1 LRKKSRSLVSENV
14 HQLSTILCNMYSFCE
29 VFSLCKLQQVNLVPE
44 TISAVVTRWRSP
56 PLTPRMVVLPMGVS
70 ITPRRP
76 SKCNV
81 ISKGRFSFFSHDAAL
96 ACYYPTHV
104 LRPFFDPKN
113 IPKDNKQRI
122 WSSGSSNCAMEHAKY
137 KPLCLVRCPS
147 ENPCTPK
154 ICPPS
159 CVPCKGTENR

>member
-1 LRKKSRSLVSENV
+1 MFKIIEEEEQDFGLRKCSSAK
-14 HQLSTILCNMYSFCE
+14 TILCNMYSFFE

-113 IPKDNKQRI
+113 IPKDNKQ
-122 WSSGSSNCAMEHAKY
+122 
-137 KPLCLVRCPS
+137 
-147 ENPCTPK
+147 
-154 ICPPS
+154 
-159 CVPCKGTENR
+159 